1 MAACARA
8 WHLRVILARKVARG
22 GVGTTGL
29 GEICAET
36 GHADVE
42 KEVLD
47 VLRLRSDIIEPRKTV
62 EELEGPPSE
71 ACPSSFF
78 IGR

>member
-1 MAACARA
+1 
-8 WHLRVILARKVARG
+8 
-22 GVGTTGL
+22 L